1 MALAILAIR
10 AMTIFPILA
19 IRAHRQGSDKIPL
32 RPHPSHS
39 EYSLRVQCPHHRGAP
54 HVVPHVTSFHDGATL
69 AVLSR
74 GPTATPMPPMVLDP
88 SFGALAAAALARCAP
103 SPATQRALRSS
114 LRPPTAPNGNPS
126 RAALSNSIA
135 TRFTR
140 FSSHRFPHSKVR
152 EVPQFTSHGRSSPL
166 CFADQVRFVKT
177 TAKSPPTSSETKLVA
192 SLKSIDQRRHAGAA
206 SAQGAL
212 RTRAVRRV
220 LSARPRWSAALS
232 R

>member
-10 AMTIFPILA
+10 VMTIVPILA
-19 IRAHRQGSDKIPL
+19 IRVHRQRSDKIPL
-32 RPHPSHS
+32 RPRPSHL
-39 EYSLRVQCPHHRGAP
+39 EYSLRAQRPHHRGAP
-54 HVVPHVTSFHDGATL
+54 HVVPHVTPFHDGVML

-88 SFGALAAAALARCAP
+88 SFGVSAAAALARCAP
-103 SPATQRALRSS
+103 SPATQRALHSS
-114 LRPPTAPNGNPS
+114 LRPPTTPSENPL
-126 RAALSNSIA
+126 RAALLNSIT

-140 FSSHRFPHSKVR
+140 FRSTDSHTAKSARCLSSP
-152 EVPQFTSHGRSSPL
+152 PHGRSSPL

-177 TAKSPPTSSETKLVA
+177 AAKSPPTSSETKLVA
-192 SLKSIDQRRHAGAA
+192 SSRSIDQRRHTGAV

-212 RTRAVRRV
+212 RTRAVRCM
-220 LSARPRWSAALS
+220 LIACPRWCAALS